1 MECCANVGSYA
12 VAPTAA
18 AVAYVRPGQDVK
30 LPAILPFLTGPFTG
44 GTLKLTDLT
53 MQSPRCAIDAGGK
66 IRPADTGCAKATCEV
81 RPTAFGSTG
90 TDTVAGDNAPVKYT
104 SF

>member
-30 LPAILPFLTGPFTG
+30 LPAIFALFDRSVHGW
-44 GTLKLTDLT
+44 
-53 MQSPRCAIDAGGK
+53 
-66 IRPADTGCAKATCEV
+66 
-81 RPTAFGSTG
+81 
-90 TDTVAGDNAPVKYT
+90 YT
-104 SF
+104 